1 MTGANPDD
9 AFSDV
14 PYDKGYLFLKML
26 EDKYGREK
34 FDKFLNQYFSS
45 HAFQTMT
52 TEKFVD
58 YLKANLTN
66 GDDSFVQER
75 IYNTGWPKDLKKPTS
90 KLFDLA
96 EAQLKQDITNG
107 RNKVAPKKVAISTKS
122 TNEWVHFIRQI
133 DTTKN
138 TKEDLAYLDAIYDF
152 TNSKNP
158 EIECAW
164 FEKAF
169 LMHYDKV
176 NTNAKEFLV
185 NFGRRKFLEPLYLA
199 LKESNQ
205 LDLAKNIYKD
215 ARPNY
220 HFVARQTID
229 IMLNYKP

>member
-1 MTGANPDD
+1 M
-9 AFSDV
+9 
-14 PYDKGYLFLKML
+14 
-26 EDKYGREK
+26 
-34 FDKFLNQYFSS
+34 
-45 HAFQTMT
+45 
-52 TEKFVD
+52 
-58 YLKANLTN
+58 
-66 GDDSFVQER
+66 
-75 IYNTGWPKDLKKPTS
+75 
-90 KLFDLA
+90 
-96 EAQLKQDITNG
+96 
-107 RNKVAPKKVAISTKS
+107 AISTKS

-133 DTTKN
+133 DITKN

-158 EIECAW
+158 EIETAW
-164 FEKAF
+164 YEKAF

-185 NFGRRKFLEPLYLA
+185 NVGRRKFLEPLYLA

-229 IMLNYKP
+229 TMLNYKP